1 MKLNGIG
8 NSDIGDIRNIIISGN
23 LLNRKRINEYEFL
36 KNRIIQSFL
45 EPICFFVKSC
55 EDENEPGCEDGFGD
69 KILVLRNQ
77 EKVSEI
83 PKGFHNYEEC
93 FATVDQDTFEF
104 HAGGLNGVSY

>member
-1 MKLNGIG
+1 MYTHQR
-8 NSDIGDIRNIIISGN
+8 IRI
-23 LLNRKRINEYEFL
+23 FD

-45 EPICFFVKSC
+45 EPICFSVKFC
-55 EDENEPGCEDGFGD
+55 KDENESGCEDGFGD

-83 PKGFHNYEEC
+83 PEGNHNYEEC
-93 FATVDQDTFEF
+93 FATVDEDIFEF

>member
-1 MKLNGIG
+1 MYTHQR
-8 NSDIGDIRNIIISGN
+8 IRI
-23 LLNRKRINEYEFL
+23 FD

-45 EPICFFVKSC
+45 EPICFSVKFC

-69 KILVLRNQ
+69 KILVLRNKK
-77 EKVSEI
+77 KVSEI
-83 PKGFHNYEEC
+83 PEGEHDYEEC